1 MNKGNPHI
9 ERLKPILVTLPNKPG
24 VYQFLDAKAK
34 IIYVG
39 KAKSL
44 KKRVTSYFNIES
56 GVSGKTSVMVKKIA
70 GIRHIVVDSELDAL
84 LLENNLVKKY
94 QPRYNVLLKDDKT
107 FPWICI
113 KNERFPRV
121 FPTRN
126 VIHDGSE
133 YFGPYASVRM
143 MNTLLDLIRQLYK
156 LRTCKHF
163 LSGKNVNSGK
173 FKVCLEYHLENCL
186 GPCEGNQTEGDYKQ
200 TVSEIKL
207 IIKGN
212 ISEVLRQLKELM
224 NHYATKLQFEKAQAI
239 KEKIEL
245 LQRYQSK
252 SMVVNPKIHNVD
264 VFSIITD
271 DESGYVNY
279 MKVVDGAIVQAHTV
293 EMKKKLDE
301 SEEELLALAVA
312 EFRQC
317 FESNSTEFLL
327 PFKLKIELPEVTFT
341 IPKIGDKKH
350 LLELS
355 ERNAKYYQIEKC
367 KQIELVDPDRNSKRI
382 LNTIMKDLRMNEL
395 PKYIECFDNSNIQG
409 SYPVAAM
416 VCFRDAK
423 PSKKDYRHYNIKTV
437 EGPDDFASMEEVIY
451 RRYKRLMDEKA
462 DLPQLVVIDGGKG
475 QISSAVRSLEKLGLR
490 GKITIIGIAKR
501 LEELY
506 FPNDSIPIYL
516 DKKSESLKI
525 IQHLR
530 DEAHR
535 FGITHHRKKREKGTI
550 KSTLTEIEGIGPY
563 YAQKLLSKFKSVKK
577 IKAATLVQLQD
588 VIGSNKGEVVYD
600 FFSSEKERASSD
612 TSIL

>member
-1 MNKGNPHI
+1 VAQKLNPNI
-9 ERLKPILVTLPNKPG
+9 ERLRPIISTLPNKPG

-44 KKRVTSYFNIES
+44 RKRVSSYFNKES
-56 GVSGKTSVMVKKIA
+56 GISGKTTVMVKKIT
-70 GIRHIVVDSELDAL
+70 GIRHIVVNSELDAL
-84 LLENNLVKKY
+84 LLENNLIKKY

-126 VIHDGSE
+126 LVRNGSE

-163 LSGKNVNSGK
+163 LSEKNVKSGK
-173 FKVCLEYHLENCL
+173 FKVCLEYHLGNCL
-186 GPCEGNQTEGDYKQ
+186 APCVGKQTEEDYNQ
-200 TVSEIKL
+200 AISEIKL
-207 IIKGN
+207 ILKGN
-212 ISEVLRQLKELM
+212 ISEVQKQLRDLM
-224 NHYATKLQFEKAQAI
+224 NRYAAELQFEKAQAI

-245 LQRYQSK
+245 LRRYQSK
-252 SMVVNPKIHNVD
+252 SIVVNPKIHNVD
-264 VFSIITD
+264 IFSIITD

-301 SEEELLALAVA
+301 SAQELLALAVA
-312 EFRQC
+312 DFRQR
-317 FESNSTEFLL
+317 FDSNSDEVLL
-327 PFKLKIELPEVTFT
+327 PFKLKIKLPEVTFT
-341 IPKIGDKKH
+341 IPKIGDKKR

-355 ERNAKYYQIEKC
+355 ERNARYYQIEKR
-367 KQIELVDPDRNSKRI
+367 KQIELVDPDRHSKRI
-382 LNTIMKDLRMNEL
+382 LNTMMKELRMKEL
-395 PKYIECFDNSNIQG
+395 PKHIECFDNSNIQG

-451 RRYKRLMDEKA
+451 RRYKRLIDEKS
-462 DLPQLVVIDGGKG
+462 DLPQLIVVDGGKG
-475 QISSAVRSLEKLGLR
+475 QLSSAVKSLEKLGLR

-506 FPNDSIPIYL
+506 FPDDSIPIYL
-516 DKKSESLKI
+516 DKKSETLKL
-525 IQHLR
+525 IQYLR

-535 FGITHHRKKREKGTI
+535 FGISHHRKKREKGTI
-550 KSTLTEIEGIGPY
+550 KSTLTDIDGIGPG
-563 YAQKLLSKFKSVKK
+563 YARKLLSKFKSVKK
-577 IKAATLVQLQD
+577 IKTSGLEELQE
-588 VIGSNKGEVVYD
+588 VIGKGKGKLVYG
-600 FFSSEKERASSD
+600 FFHPEKG
-612 TSIL
+612 

>member
-9 ERLKPILVTLPNKPG
+9 ERLKSILASLPNKPG
-24 VYQFLDAKAK
+24 VYQFLDSKAK

-44 KKRVTSYFNIES
+44 KKRVASYFNKDS
-56 GVSGKTSVMVKKIA
+56 GVSGKTSVMVKKITD
-70 GIRHIVVDSELDAL
+70 IQHIVVDSELDAL
-84 LLENNLVKKY
+84 LLENNLIKKY

-126 VIHDGSE
+126 VIRDGSE

-156 LRTCKHF
+156 LRTCKHH
-163 LSGKNVNSGK
+163 LSEKNVNAGK
-173 FKVCLEYHLENCL
+173 FKVCLEYHIGNCL
-186 GPCEGNQTEGDYKQ
+186 GPCVDKQTEEDYKQ
-200 TVSEIKL
+200 TVDEIKL

-212 ISEVLRQLKELM
+212 ISQVQRQLKDLM
-224 NHYATKLQFEKAQAI
+224 NRYAGELQFEKAQAI
-239 KEKIEL
+239 KEKIDL

-271 DESGYVNY
+271 EESGYVNY

-301 SEEELLALAVA
+301 SKEELLSLAVA
-312 EFRQC
+312 DFRQR
-317 FESNSTEFLL
+317 FDSNSGEALV
-327 PFKLKIELPEVTFT
+327 PFKLEIDLPDVSFT
-341 IPKIGDKKH
+341 IPKIGDKKQ

-355 ERNAKYYQIEKC
+355 ERNAKYYQLEKR
-367 KQIELVDPDRNSKRI
+367 KQIELVDPDRHSKRI
-382 LNTIMKDLRMNEL
+382 LNTMMKDLRMKEL
-395 PKYIECFDNSNIQG
+395 PKHIECFDNSNMQG

-423 PSKKDYRHYNIKTV
+423 PFKKDYRHYNIKTV

-451 RRYKRLMDEKA
+451 RRYKRLLDEKKG
-462 DLPQLVVIDGGKG
+462 LPQLIVIDGGKG
-475 QISSAVRSLEKLGLR
+475 QLSSAVKSLEKLGLR
-490 GKITIIGIAKR
+490 GKITILGIAKR

-506 FPNDSIPIYL
+506 FPGDTIPIYL
-516 DKKSESLKI
+516 DKKSETLKV
-525 IQHLR
+525 IQYLR

-550 KSTLTEIEGIGPY
+550 KSTLTDIEGIGPN

-577 IKAATLVQLQD
+577 IKVASLEELQD
-588 VIGSNKGEVVYD
+588 VIGKSKGRVVRR
-600 FFSSEKERASSD
+600 FFHSD
-612 TSIL
+612 VNEMKK